1 MEQTLIVF
9 VQDEPGVLN
18 RVSSYIRRKNFN
30 IESIAAGHTE
40 KKGITRIT
48 LVLNEPNRT
57 KQNIVVNSLKQL
69 IDVYDVIDT
78 TNIKSHIREYAM
90 IKILLTKTEKKLI
103 NEIIKSV
110 NGYIVSSEGDIYIL
124 ELTGNK
130 DDVESS
136 IITLKKFNIL
146 EIVRSGMVA
155 MVEGNNPSY
164 KPYLKRTEPNGST
177 FRIMESF

>member
-1 MEQTLIVF
+1 MKQTLIIF

-57 KQNIVVNSLKQL
+57 KQNIVVNSIKQL
-69 IDVYDVIDT
+69 VDVYDVIDAT
-78 TNIKSHIREYAM
+78 TIKSHIREYAL
-90 IKILLTKTEKKLI
+90 IKILLSKIEEKSIDKIITSI
-103 NEIIKSV
+103 N
-110 NGYIVSSEGDIYIL
+110 GHIVSSQNNIYIL
-124 ELTGNK
+124 ELTGNI

-136 IITLKKFNIL
+136 IIRLKKFNIL

-155 MVEGNNPSY
+155 MVEGNNLSY

-177 FRIMESF
+177 FRIME

>member
-1 MEQTLIVF
+1 MKQTLIVF

-40 KKGITRIT
+40 REKITRIT

-69 IDVYDVIDT
+69 VDVYDVIDAT
-78 TNIKSHIREYAM
+78 SIKSHVREYAM
-90 IKILLTKTEKKLI
+90 IKVLITKTEKEKFIKII
-103 NEIIKSV
+103 NSINAHII
-110 NGYIVSSEGDIYIL
+110 SSESDIHMI
-124 ELTGNK
+124 ELTGDK

-136 IITLKKFNIL
+136 IILLEKFNIL

-155 MVEGNNPSY
+155 MIKGNSDSY
-164 KPYLKRTEPNGST
+164 KPQLKKTEPNWST

>member
-1 MEQTLIVF
+1 MKQTLIVF

-18 RVSSYIRRKNFN
+18 RVSSHIRRKNFN

-48 LVLNEPNRT
+48 LVLNEPNKT
-57 KQNIVVNSLKQL
+57 KQSIVVNSLKQL
-69 IDVYDVIDT
+69 IDVYDVIDAT
-78 TNIKSHIREYAM
+78 KVKSHIREYAM
-90 IKILLTKTEKKLI
+90 IKVLS
-103 NEIIKSV
+103 NESQIEDIKNIIKSV
-110 NGYIVSSEGDIYIL
+110 NGHMVSTSENIFIF

-130 DDVESS
+130 NEVESAITKLEKYD
-136 IITLKKFNIL
+136 II

-155 MVEGNNPSY
+155 MVDGDNSQNRPH
-164 KPYLKRTEPNGST
+164 LKKTEPNWST